1 MNQNK
6 KDEISELIVILTS
19 SVSIWFYLYNL
30 IIEESSKNQFNDAVL
45 GYSVS
50 HFLIFV
56 NSIVSLIILYKK
68 TLSNSSLEKKHFIN
82 INKISEKLEN
92 YLYSLWFPITF
103 LSLIN
108 VALYN
113 FNFNIHFKFILLFNL
128 ILSIFITI
136 LFFSF
141 LLNFNFKKIVKIV
154 IDSMRMTIL
163 GLSLSYFFYLP
174 FMILISSNVEIE
186 LKNDIN
192 KSNEDIIF
200 IVKRKGY
207 IFLPYLES
215 IKYNNKTKV
224 VEKGS
229 DNAYKIDKR
238 NLQSDTH
245 SLLEIEIK
253 QQMTNKSIKKH
264 IEIPLVK

>member
-1 MNQNK
+1 MNRNK
-6 KDEISELIVILTS
+6 KEEISELIVILTS

-30 IIEESSKNQFNDAVL
+30 IIDESSKNLYNDSVL

-50 HFLIFV
+50 HFLVFV
-56 NSIVSLIILYKK
+56 NSIVSLIILYNK
-68 TLSNSSLEKKHFIN
+68 TLSTSNLEKKHLIN
-82 INKISEKLEN
+82 ISKISEKLEN
-92 YLYSLWFPITF
+92 YLYSLWLPITF

-113 FNFNIHFKFILLFNL
+113 FNFNIHYKFILIFNL
-128 ILSIFITI
+128 LLSTLITI

-141 LLNFNFKKIVKIV
+141 LLNFKFKKIYKI
-154 IDSMRMTIL
+154 IRDSLRIAFL
-163 GLSLSYFFYLP
+163 GLFLSYFFYLP
-174 FMILISSNVEIE
+174 LMILISSNVEIK

-192 KSNEDIIF
+192 KTDEDILL
-200 IVKRKGY
+200 IVNRKGY

-215 IKYNNKTKV
+215 IKYNNKTKI

-229 DNAYKIDKR
+229 DSAYKIDKR
-238 NLQSDTH
+238 NLKNVTYSF
-245 SLLEIEIK
+245 LEIEIRH
-253 QQMTNKSIKKH
+253 QMTNKKIKKY